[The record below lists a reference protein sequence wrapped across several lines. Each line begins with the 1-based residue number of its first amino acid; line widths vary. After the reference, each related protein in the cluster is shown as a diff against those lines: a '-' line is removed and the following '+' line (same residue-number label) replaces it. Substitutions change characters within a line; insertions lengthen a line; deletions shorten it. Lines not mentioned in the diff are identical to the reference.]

1 MSPPLAVQEARVEV
15 VVGEGR
21 DFDRFVAEHGLALQ
35 HFAYLVIGD
44 AEDAHDAVQ
53 DALLGAFRSWP
64 RIVADRDPG
73 AYIRRSIVNA
83 HISRWRKR
91 RRELMTDDVL
101 GAVAADTDRVVDSV
115 YLSALLERLP
125 VRQRA
130 AVVLRYFEDRE
141 FADIGGVLGCS
152 PATARSLVHRALAQL
167 RQAEGRDR
175 A

>member
-1 MSPPLAVQEARVEV
+1 MEV
-15 VVGEGR
+15 VAASGEGP

-73 AYIRRSIVNA
+73 AYVRRSIVNA
-83 HISRWRKR
+83 NISRWRKR
-91 RRELMTDDVL
+91 RREVVVDEVRGSSTSGTDQVI
-101 GAVAADTDRVVDSV
+101 DSV
-115 YLSALLERLP
+115 YLTALLEGLP

-141 FADIGGVLGCS
+141 FNDIGAVLGCS

-167 RQAEGRDR
+167 RRAEGRDH